1 MGISKNISNSV
12 VILLVILTCLIF
24 TINLNLV
31 DITIMEARN
40 FVTAREMLQDNNW
53 LLPTF
58 NGESRYEK
66 PPLPTWIAAISTIIF
81 GTKSLYFY
89 RLPGFLCLAM
99 IGITSYYFSLELLK
113 NKIYSIINSFITITC
128 FYTIAIVIE
137 APWDIFSHSFMFVAI
152 YYLYKCLNDDQF
164 KLKNIFLITLFI
176 SCSFLSKG
184 PVSVYALLLPFLIS
198 YFISY
203 PNSIRLKLTRV
214 IPIIITGIVIGS
226 SWYLMVYIEDPTS
239 LIYTTKKETLNW
251 TNYNIR
257 PFYYYWSFFIQ
268 AGLWAIIALLSL
280 AYPYYKHKIKDY
292 KNYKFTFLWTIIG
305 VILLS
310 IIPEKKPRYLMPI
323 LIPLALNIGFIYR
336 YLKDLYSINK
346 SAKIILIFHY
356 IIIISIGLSFVI
368 VKIYILDFSIS
379 FIDVLLAISSIVMIL
394 KLFNLKSF
402 PFIKINVITLLTLI
416 FSISNSPTLIKTTN
430 KNYKSINKLN
440 SSSVKVYTN
449 YSLSP
454 EIIWDYGTKINQ
466 LNDIELKTITKKK
479 IKFGMLTKNPI
490 SSTDTIINRL
500 RYTIKL
506 ISKYDLNSTNK
517 KSRLITYY
525 HLFSPE

>member
-1 MGISKNISNSV
+1 
-12 VILLVILTCLIF
+12 
-24 TINLNLV
+24 
-31 DITIMEARN
+31 
-40 FVTAREMLQDNNW
+40 
-53 LLPTF
+53 
-58 NGESRYEK
+58 
-66 PPLPTWIAAISTIIF
+66 
-81 GTKSLYFY
+81 
-89 RLPGFLCLAM
+89 
-99 IGITSYYFSLELLK
+99 
-113 NKIYSIINSFITITC
+113 
-128 FYTIAIVIE
+128 
-137 APWDIFSHSFMFVAI
+137 
-152 YYLYKCLNDDQF
+152 
-164 KLKNIFLITLFI
+164 
-176 SCSFLSKG
+176 
-184 PVSVYALLLPFLIS
+184 
-198 YFISY
+198 
-203 PNSIRLKLTRV
+203 
-214 IPIIITGIVIGS
+214 
-226 SWYLMVYIEDPTS
+226 
-239 LIYTTKKETLNW
+239 
-251 TNYNIR
+251 
-257 PFYYYWSFFIQ
+257 
-268 AGLWAIIALLSL
+268 
-280 AYPYYKHKIKDY
+280 
-292 KNYKFTFLWTIIG
+292 
-305 VILLS
+305 
-310 IIPEKKPRYLMPI
+310 MPI

-356 IIIISIGLSFVI
+356 IIIITIGLSFVI

-454 EIIWDYGTKINQ
+454 EIIWDFGTKINQ

-479 IKFGMLTKNPI
+479 MKFGMLTKNPI